1 MLAQTLFV
9 NVLNYTVILD
19 STNNAND
26 ISYNVNIIPSII
38 LVNNDHV
45 KLTQQR
51 ESPITFQL
59 ERTGKS

>member
-45 KLTQQR
+45 KLTQQI
-51 ESPITFQL
+51 ESHITFQL